1 MQHYY
6 DGQIRRYLTQ
16 FIRALSG
23 FSYKDS
29 QYIQIQPNSDTA
41 EKRNNFS
48 EANYLNDQKL
58 SLNGKSSNIV
68 SSEGHISK
76 QSTFQ
81 LAKNENE
88 LLKSAE
94 SPFKDQDI
102 LEIRE
107 KNKSEQEHKEG
118 DNSDYIITLRNLH
131 KTYLI
136 GVEGVP
142 ALRGVSLKIKRGEF
156 LVILGTSGGGK
167 TTLLNLIGTI
177 DCPSR
182 VKSL

>member
-1 MQHYY
+1 M
-6 DGQIRRYLTQ
+6 
-16 FIRALSG
+16 
-23 FSYKDS
+23 
-29 QYIQIQPNSDTA
+29 
-41 EKRNNFS
+41 
-48 EANYLNDQKL
+48 
-58 SLNGKSSNIV
+58 
-68 SSEGHISK
+68 
-76 QSTFQ
+76 
-81 LAKNENE
+81 
-88 LLKSAE
+88 KSAE
-94 SPFKDQDI
+94 SPLKDQNI

-107 KNKSEQEHKEG
+107 KNKSEQENKEG

-182 VKSL
+182 VKINIKAGGYEDF